1 MLFRSDV
8 PVRTYS
14 AGMTVRL
21 GFALATAIRPQ
32 ILLMDEWFLT
42 GDARFMEK
50 ARVRLEELVRDAE
63 IMVLSTHSLDV
74 IRQWCNRAIW
84 LEQGRVVA
92 DGPTQ
97 QVLDRYLSEATGER
111 DGEPLASS

>member
-1 MLFRSDV
+1 MLFRS
-8 PVRTYS
+8 
-14 AGMTVRL
+14 
-21 GFALATAIRPQ
+21 
-32 ILLMDEWFLT
+32 EWFLT

-63 IMVLSTHSLDV
+63 IMVLSAHSLDV

-84 LEQGRVVA
+84 LEHGRVVA
-92 DGPTQ
+92 DGPTRE
-97 QVLDRYLSEATGER
+97 VLDRYLSEATGEH